1 MPTWRFW
8 RTKRDNY
15 HMLPQTAGEI
25 EKAVRDCRRMA
36 TRAALKSA
44 VAGALPVPWIDAA
57 IDVKILTGLVSR
69 INERFGLSKGQL
81 EHYHEELRIAVF
93 DLIKRTGAR
102 FVGRYVTMEVILPAL
117 QRMGVRVTTK
127 RVARYVPVL
136 GTGIS
141 AAISFGAM
149 KLIAHSHIK
158 ECADVVKR
166 LAEQNII
173 EVSGQVVP
181 RDRERIPAKQNA
193 PKRNLP
199 GGL

>member
-1 MPTWRFW
+1 
-8 RTKRDNY
+8 
-15 HMLPQTAGEI
+15 L
-25 EKAVRDCRRMA
+25 
-36 TRAALKSA
+36 
-44 VAGALPVPWIDAA
+44 
-57 IDVKILTGLVSR
+57 R

-117 QRMGVRVTTK
+117 KRMGIRITTN

-158 ECADVVKR
+158 ECAEVAR
-166 LAEQNII
+166 NLTEQNII
-173 EVSGQVVP
+173 DVSGQV
-181 RDRERIPAKQNA
+181 ERIPSKQSA
-193 PKRNLP
+193 TKRRLP

>member
-1 MPTWRFW
+1 MPIGRFW

-15 HMLPQTAGEI
+15 QMLPQTPSEI
-25 EKAVRDCRRMA
+25 EKAVRDCKRMA

-44 VAGALPVPWIDAA
+44 VAGALPIPWIDAA
-57 IDVKILTGLVSR
+57 IDVRILAGLVLR

-117 QRMGVRVTTK
+117 KRMGIRVTTK

-158 ECADVVKR
+158 ECAEVAR
-166 LAEQNII
+166 HLMEQNII
-173 EVSGQVVP
+173 DISGQV
-181 RDRERIPAKQNA
+181 ERIPSKQSA
-193 PKRNLP
+193 PKRRLP

>member
-1 MPTWRFW
+1 MPAWHFW
-8 RTKRDNY
+8 RTRHDNY
-15 HMLPQTAGEI
+15 HMLPLTADEI
-25 EKAVRDCRRMA
+25 EKAVRDSRRMA
-36 TRAALKSA
+36 TRAALKSS
-44 VAGALPVPWIDAA
+44 VVGALPVPWIDAA
-57 IDVKILTGLVSR
+57 IDGKILAGLISR

-117 QRMGVRVTTK
+117 KRIGVRVTTK
-127 RVARYVPVL
+127 RVARYIPVL

-158 ECADVVKR
+158 ECAEVVRR

-173 EVSGQVVP
+173 EVSGQAEQG
-181 RDRERIPAKQNA
+181 DHERIPAKQSA
-193 PKRNLP
+193 PKRYIP

>member
-1 MPTWRFW
+1 MPTWHFW
-8 RTKRDNY
+8 RTRRDNY
-15 HMLPQTAGEI
+15 HMLPQTFGEI
-25 EKAVRDCRRMA
+25 EKAVRDCRRTA

-57 IDVKILTGLVSR
+57 IDVKILAGLILR
-69 INERFGLSKGQL
+69 INERFGLSKEQL

-117 QRMGVRVTTK
+117 KRMGIRITTK

-158 ECADVVKR
+158 ECAEVAR
-166 LAEQNII
+166 QLTGHNII
-173 EVSGQVVP
+173 DVSGQVEP
-181 RDRERIPAKQNA
+181 ENRERIPAKQSA
-193 PKRNLP
+193 PKRYLP